1 MVNFQLLVSS
11 GTSIVRSMKRLLIAS
26 LLVAPVLA
34 HANTGA
40 GPAHGFFHGVQH
52 PVFGLDHLLAMIAV
66 GLWAVQAGGRAIW
79 AVPASFVGV
88 MTLGGLLG
96 MAGFQL
102 PMVET
107 GILVSVL
114 LLGLLVA
121 FAVKLPVWAGAS
133 LVGVF
138 ALFHGYAHG
147 AEMPAEASGVAYAAG
162 FALATAVL
170 HSVGIGFG
178 LAVRN
183 VRFAPILR
191 MAGAAV
197 MLAGVALALS

>member
-1 MVNFQLLVSS
+1 MVLRD
-11 GTSIVRSMKRLLIAS
+11 SIVPDMKRLLIAS
-26 LLVAPVLA
+26 LLVVPALA
-34 HANTGA
+34 HAHTGA

-66 GLWAVQAGGRAIW
+66 GLWAVQLGGRAIW
-79 AVPASFVGV
+79 VVPASFVGV
-88 MTLGGLLG
+88 MLLGGLLG
-96 MAGFQL
+96 MAGFAL

-121 FAVKLPVWAGAS
+121 FAVRLPIWAGAL

-147 AEMPAEASGVAYAAG
+147 AEMPAEASGLSYALG
-162 FALATAVL
+162 FAVATTLL
-170 HSVGIGFG
+170 HGVGVGFG
-178 LAVRN
+178 LAFRN
-183 VRFAPILR
+183 VRFAPVLR

-197 MLAGVALALS
+197 MIAGVVLAIS